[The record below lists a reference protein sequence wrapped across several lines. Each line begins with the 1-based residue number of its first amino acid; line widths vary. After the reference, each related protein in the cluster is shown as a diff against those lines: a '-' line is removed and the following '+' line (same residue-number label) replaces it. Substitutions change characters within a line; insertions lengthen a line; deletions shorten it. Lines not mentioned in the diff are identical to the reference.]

1 MKKGKRLKDVLDE
14 EYKDYGWIIKKL
26 LQLKAHII
34 KANVRLDEEG
44 GEHLR
49 WIDRVLGEYEDEGV
63 VPVRSELHIAN
74 TLWRKYR

>member
-1 MKKGKRLKDVLDE
+1 MKSSKRLKDVLDE

-44 GEHLR
+44 GDDLR
-49 WIDRVLGEYEDEGV
+49 WIDRILGEYEEEGYI
-63 VPVRSELHIAN
+63 PMKEELQTAN
-74 TLWRKYR
+74 RLWRKYR